1 MLLGPNCQLNLKIT
15 NNALPFTEQALAAAH
30 LSGSKNVVWSS
41 AAEAAAGAKE
51 KKQVSEPSSPLYQ
64 NFTRFWNE
72 TDIDLQMSKNM
83 TQIPSWFNT
92 LNLSQ
97 FWYYWSQ
104 KWFSTITWN
113 SFLGTFAKL
122 PLFPSMRVFD
132 WASIQYI
139 PPLLWS
145 FVCVFCV
152 FDFTAGLTK
161 CWGRLWRRVLTEYLL
176 CVTTRQF
183 TNKILENSN
192 VWIHCSCMYFL
203 CLVSQIRIRQRYLGL
218 SENLTNLD

>member
-51 KKQVSEPSSPLYQ
+51 KKQVSESSSPLYQ

-145 FVCVFCV
+145 FACVFCV
-152 FDFTAGLTK
+152 FEFAWPNVEAGCDAECWRSTCFVSPQDNSQTKFLKTAMF
-161 CWGRLWRRVLTEYLL
+161 EYIA
-176 CVTTRQF
+176 V
-183 TNKILENSN
+183 
-192 VWIHCSCMYFL
+192 VWIFYAQSHK
-203 CLVSQIRIRQRYLGL
+203 LGFD
-218 SENLTNLD
+218 NTI